1 MLSYGLGMDVFLI
14 PVGADRYELYCEM
27 PDDDP
32 TPHAAGTQRS
42 FFRNLIYRFREAIA
56 EAERERHTPG
66 GYAQRPS
73 ASFYQRV
80 KRRFLC
86 RVAETI
92 AEQRLLWHLRKQ
104 TNATLLHPD
113 DLSGEAASEQ
123 LRTNLRADFEK
134 HRRWLII
141 DGLLLVLS
149 GALIIVP
156 GPNVIGYYLAFRV
169 VGHYLSYRGARQ
181 ARECVEWKL
190 CPSPVLT
197 ELRPAIAME
206 PEQRAARVSDIAAR
220 LHLERLATFF
230 QRTVVPSA

>member
-1 MLSYGLGMDVFLI
+1 MDVFLI

-27 PDDDP
+27 PEDDP
-32 TPHAAGTQRS
+32 APNAAAAQQS
-42 FFRNLIYRFREAIA
+42 FFRNLIHRFREAIA
-56 EAERERHTPG
+56 EAERERHSGLPPTRQPT
-66 GYAQRPS
+66 
-73 ASFYQRV
+73 SFYQRV

-92 AEQRLLWHLRKQ
+92 AEQRLLWHLRRQ
-104 TNATLLHPD
+104 STAALMYPADLPEGAATEHLR
-113 DLSGEAASEQ
+113 AS
-123 LRTNLRADFEK
+123 LRADFEK

-141 DGLLLVLS
+141 DGVLLILS
-149 GALIIVP
+149 GALILVP

-169 VGHYLSYRGARQ
+169 VGHYLSFRGARQ
-181 ARECVEWKL
+181 GLQGTDWKL

-220 LHLERLATFF
+220 LRLERLATFF

>member
-1 MLSYGLGMDVFLI
+1 MDVFLI
-14 PVGADRYELYCEM
+14 PVGIDRYELYCEM

-42 FFRNLIYRFREAIA
+42 FFKNLIHRFREAVA
-56 EAERERHTPG
+56 EAERERHAG
-66 GYAQRPS
+66 SAYAHRPPS
-73 ASFYQRV
+73 SFYQRI

-92 AEQRLLWHLRKQ
+92 AEQRLLWHLRRQ
-104 TNATLLHPD
+104 TIAKLIHPD
-113 DLSGEAASEQ
+113 DLSGSAATEQ
-123 LRTNLRADFEK
+123 LRASLRADFEK

-141 DGLLLVLS
+141 DGVLLILS
-149 GALIIVP
+149 GALILVP

-169 VGHYLSYRGARQ
+169 VGHYLSYRGATQ
-181 ARECVEWKL
+181 GLQVVDWNV
-190 CPSPVLT
+190 CPSAVLT

-206 PEQRAARVSDIAAR
+206 PEQRAARVSDVAAR
-220 LHLERLATFF
+220 LRLERLAHFF